1 MIVKMETVDKAA
13 RDPNMPQFQAIL
25 RDVQLSQCVTR
36 QLQYFRVGCGGMTTE
51 QLDPELGV
59 LPVAPTPWRL
69 VAKNRSR
76 VLEAQRQG
84 LLLVMIKVKTTDRSG
99 ILWTQAELSM
109 VQPKSIEIL
118 PQLLPKT
125 GLKKIATL

>member
-1 MIVKMETVDKAA
+1 MIVKVETVDEAA
-13 RDPNMPQFQAIL
+13 RNPNMPQLQAIL
-25 RDVQLSQCVTR
+25 RDVQLSQSIAR
-36 QLQYFRVGCGGMTTE
+36 QLQYFRVGSGGMTTE
-51 QLDPELGV
+51 QLDPERGV

-84 LLLVMIKVKTTDRSG
+84 LLLLVMIKVKTTDRSG
-99 ILWTQAELSM
+99 ILWTQAEFSM

-118 PQLLPKT
+118 P
-125 GLKKIATL
+125 